1 MSDISSFQD
10 LETPGSAQEIPGFL
24 GDAMRTQET
33 MAGVTSIPLVAGLNQ
48 YRGQNTILKGGFL
61 DNRSMF
67 ATKGQT
73 KLRPFRKGA
82 LTPTTVQR
90 AGSQYVG
97 GIGVRRNGSRF
108 RIGATDRGLKLSRPK
123 QMHSSNRLGRMLG
136 MSGGEGVATASRL
149 DYKAPMFKGFRRQ
162 NLTLNPFAF
171 GRHASVSRFGPTGQG
186 FYAAHNGGAFANLGN
201 MLTGRTS

>member
-1 MSDISSFQD
+1 MSNSFEN
-10 LETPGSAQEIPGFL
+10 LEAPGSAEEIPGFL
-24 GDAMRTQET
+24 GKAMRTEE
-33 MAGVTSIPLVAGLNQ
+33 AVHGVTSIPLVAGLNQ
-48 YRGQNTILKGGFL
+48 YRGQTTILKGGFL

-90 AGSQYVG
+90 AGSPYVG
-97 GIGVRRNGSRF
+97 GVNIFGRQTRRGR
-108 RIGATDRGLKLSRPK
+108 KLSRPK
-123 QMHSSNRLGRMLG
+123 QMHGSNRLGRMLG
-136 MSGGEGVATASRL
+136 MGAEETVGLSRL
-149 DYKAPMFKGFRRQ
+149 EYKAPMFKGFRRQ

>member
-1 MSDISSFQD
+1 MSDISSFEN
-10 LETPGSAQEIPGFL
+10 LEAPGSAQEIPGFL

-33 MAGVTSIPLVAGLNQ
+33 MAGVTSIPIVAGLNQ

-90 AGSQYVG
+90 AGSPYVG
-97 GIGVRRNGSRF
+97 GVNIFGKQTG
-108 RIGATDRGLKLSRPK
+108 RGRKLSRPK
-123 QMHSSNRLGRMLG
+123 QMHGANRLGRMLG
-136 MSGGEGVATASRL
+136 MDGGRGAATASRL

-186 FYAAHNGGAFANLGN
+186 FYGAHQGGAFANLGN

>member
-10 LETPGSAQEIPGFL
+10 LEAPGSAQEIPGFL
-24 GDAMRTQET
+24 GKAMRTQEAI
-33 MAGVTSIPLVAGLNQ
+33 AGATSIPLVAGLNQ

-82 LTPTTVQR
+82 LTPTTVER
-90 AGSQYVG
+90 AGSPYVG
-97 GIGVRRNGSRF
+97 GVNIFGRQTRR
-108 RIGATDRGLKLSRPK
+108 GAKLSRPK

-136 MSGGEGVATASRL
+136 MGGEEAAGLSRL
-149 DYKAPMFKGFRRQ
+149 EYKAPMFKGFRRQ